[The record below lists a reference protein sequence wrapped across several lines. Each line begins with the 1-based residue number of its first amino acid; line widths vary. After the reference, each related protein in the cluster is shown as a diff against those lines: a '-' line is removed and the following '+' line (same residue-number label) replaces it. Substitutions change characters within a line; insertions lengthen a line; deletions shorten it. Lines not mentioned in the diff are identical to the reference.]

1 MLGANVLGHCMKR
14 HASAL
19 SRSILSSLRSTIVK
33 RVSVS
38 TKDSAPAILETDDA
52 IILLLGAPGA
62 TERDQG
68 RIEGITRLEKLL
80 FLLEMETDATSWL
93 KEKADFSADN
103 FGPFSSKAYQEIET
117 LASYGLISDSATLSE
132 SAEDTWESE
141 HIIGEASAEPYA
153 TRNLA
158 LTAKGQRYYEKL
170 LELLPPE
177 AEPVV
182 SELKRRFGSI
192 PLRRLIR
199 YVYQRYPDFTEK
211 SVIRDEILGN

>member
-1 MLGANVLGHCMKR
+1 L
-14 HASAL
+14 
-19 SRSILSSLRSTIVK
+19 
-33 RVSVS
+33 VSVRAKS
-38 TKDSAPAILETDDA
+38 DSPASRVLETDDA

-62 TERDQG
+62 TERDRG

-117 LASYGLISDSATLSE
+117 LTSYGLITDSATLSE
-132 SAEDTWESE
+132 SAEDSWESE
-141 HIIGEASAEPYA
+141 HIIGEAAAEPYA

-158 LTAKGQRYYEKL
+158 LTEKGQRYYEKL

-177 AEPVV
+177 AESVV
-182 SELKRRFGSI
+182 AELKRRFGSI

-199 YVYQRYPDFTEK
+199 YVYQRYPAFTEK
-211 SVIRDEILGN
+211 SIIRDEILGS

>member
-1 MLGANVLGHCMKR
+1 M
-14 HASAL
+14 SATAKK
-19 SRSILSSLRSTIVK
+19 SPSGV
-33 RVSVS
+33 
-38 TKDSAPAILETDDA
+38 LETDDA

-80 FLLEMETDATSWL
+80 FLLEMETDAISWL
-93 KEKADFSADN
+93 KEKADFSPDN

-141 HIIGEASAEPYA
+141 HIIGEAAAEPYA

-158 LTAKGQRYYEKL
+158 LTPKGQLYYKKL
-170 LELLPPE
+170 LELLPSE
-177 AEPVV
+177 AESVV

-211 SVIRDEILGN
+211 SIIRDEILGS